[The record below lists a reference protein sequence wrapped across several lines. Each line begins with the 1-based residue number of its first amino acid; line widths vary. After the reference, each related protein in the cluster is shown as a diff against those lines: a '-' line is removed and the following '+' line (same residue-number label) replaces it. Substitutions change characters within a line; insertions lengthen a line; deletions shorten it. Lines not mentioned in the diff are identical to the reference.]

1 MKIKQIISVVIVAVF
16 LLAIIPTTAFAMQIF
31 VDITVD
37 TGSKHIALEVEQTD
51 RIEDIKLKIYDKE
64 GIPESAQV
72 LTFNGTTL
80 EDGNTLQDYSIQNDS
95 TIYLTHNHN
104 FIYSASENIITEDCL
119 YCDHNETATILAL
132 MEDVVYDGT
141 AKAGATVE
149 YSSNWK
155 GGTLTIVYEN
165 NINAC
170 DGTAYAYIKKDN
182 AKAEVYF
189 SILAATPEHT
199 IPSGLTANPGATL
212 SDITLPTAS
221 NGTWTWYKPQDSVG
235 DAGTK
240 SFNAIF
246 TPNDTDNYITLMVK
260 VPITVNKKKIAK
272 PTGDNRTF
280 IYNGQEQTYNIAEST
295 DYTITGNAKTNA
307 GAYEVVVALKDS
319 TNCEWA
325 DGSTTDLIFDFNIAK
340 ADQTAPSVNKA
351 DETFAGKNDGKIT
364 DVTNKM
370 EYRVNGGTTYT
381 AISGS
386 IIENLADEKYYVRLK
401 GDSNY
406 NASPDT
412 EIVIAAGRMLVV
424 TYKADGQVVATT
436 KVEYGKDATAP
447 TIPEKTGYTQTAP
460 TWDKDGKNIT
470 TDTEINAVYTQD
482 PKVPTDDSDDIKSP
496 QTGDDSNIWLWVI
509 LALTSGLMLFITLFW
524 KKNLMETK

>member
-1 MKIKQIISVVIVAVF
+1 MKKKSFISMIIVAM
-16 LLAIIPTTAFAMQIF
+16 LLLSLIPTTALAAHECSF
-31 VDITVD
+31 V
-37 TGSKHIALEVEQTD
+37 
-51 RIEDIKLKIYDKE
+51 
-64 GIPESAQV
+64 
-72 LTFNGTTL
+72 
-80 EDGNTLQDYSIQNDS
+80 YSS
-95 TIYLTHNHN
+95 
-104 FIYSASENIITEDCL
+104 FENVITEACVN
-119 YCDHNETATILAL
+119 CGHNETATVLAL
-132 MEDVVYDGT
+132 MEDVIYDGT
-141 AKAGATVE
+141 PKEGATVQ
-149 YSSNWK
+149 YSSNWQ
-155 GGTLTIVYEN
+155 GGTLTIMYEN
-165 NINAC
+165 NTNAC
-170 DGTAYAYIKKDN
+170 DGTAYAYIQKDN

-189 SILAATPEHT
+189 TILAATPEHT
-199 IPSGLTANPGATL
+199 IPTGLTANPGATL

-221 NGTWTWYKPQDSVG
+221 NGTWTWYKPRDSVG

-496 QTGDDSNIWLWVI
+496 QTGDDSNIWLWVV
-509 LALTSGLMLFITLFW
+509 LMLLSGGMLFVTILL
-524 KKNLMETK
+524 KKKEVKNI